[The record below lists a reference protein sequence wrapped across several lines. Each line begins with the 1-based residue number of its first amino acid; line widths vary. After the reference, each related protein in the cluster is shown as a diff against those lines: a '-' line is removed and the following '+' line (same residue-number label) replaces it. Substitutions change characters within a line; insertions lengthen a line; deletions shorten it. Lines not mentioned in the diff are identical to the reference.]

1 MGVPAC
7 RRRRL
12 ERLASQTPNSP
23 GDSMS
28 QGIQFIDIIFLG
40 LVAGFL
46 VLRLRS
52 VLGRRTGNERPPKD
66 PYAAKDPYAERP
78 QDDAREETRDDNV
91 IELPGRRVERADAA
105 GPQTPLEAGLTQIR
119 LADGAFDPETFLSG
133 ARMAFEMIVGSFAK
147 GDTKTLRPLLADDVY
162 RNFEAAIKD
171 RESRGETMETEVGS
185 FKSISIDTAEMR
197 KRMAYVTVRFVT
209 EQMTMVRNAEGVVL
223 EGDPTRFE
231 PVTDLWTFARDTSGR
246 DPNWQLVATETPE
259 DEAEDTV
266 SDEA

>member
-1 MGVPAC
+1 
-7 RRRRL
+7 
-12 ERLASQTPNSP
+12 
-23 GDSMS
+23 MS

-66 PYAAKDPYAERP
+66 PYAGRP
-78 QDDAREETRDDNV
+78 QDDARDEADRRDDNV
-91 IELPGRRVERADAA
+91 IELPGRRAERSDAAGAA

-119 LADGAFDPETFLSG
+119 LADGSFDPETFLSG
-133 ARMAFEMIVGSFAK
+133 ARMAFEMIVESYAK
-147 GDTKTLRPLLADDVY
+147 GDTKALRPLLADDVY

-197 KRMAYVTVRFVT
+197 KRVAFVTVRFVT

-259 DEAEDTV
+259 DEAEDSV
-266 SDEA
+266 SGEA